1 MNQVVAY
8 IIGVFEPNLYCLV
21 MDLSNQYESLLTM
34 LIMYFGCASC
44 ISLCYQLEQSKNFV
58 LRKKKVSGIS

>member
-8 IIGVFEPNLYCLV
+8 IIGVFEPNSYCLV
-21 MDLSNQYESLLTM
+21 TDLINQYESLLVV

-44 ISLCYQLEQSKNFV
+44 LSLCLQLE
-58 LRKKKVSGIS
+58 